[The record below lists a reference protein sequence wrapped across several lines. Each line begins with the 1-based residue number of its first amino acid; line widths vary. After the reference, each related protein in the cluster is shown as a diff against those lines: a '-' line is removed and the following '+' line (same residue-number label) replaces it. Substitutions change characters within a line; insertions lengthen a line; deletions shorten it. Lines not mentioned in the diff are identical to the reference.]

1 MSKLRLL
8 CPLLALLSCAACNDD
23 EPLATTGTTDVEV
36 TFAGMVGTE
45 PLAIESKTY
54 EAPGVAEGF
63 RLSRVSFF
71 LSGIQLLSDAGQGE
85 LVTDVAE
92 VAYLELGSDGKAT
105 LQLKDVPQGNYTGI
119 EFNLGLTPA
128 QDALQPKD
136 FAPGTPLANT
146 SEYWVDWG
154 SYVFLKIEGR
164 SDTLADGRARFDQNF
179 VYHVGKAAEN
189 TKRITV
195 RTPLEI
201 DGSAANLPLRVDV
214 AQILGLRGN
223 DPVSLVGAADHKNTA
238 ATRLMTNATSAFTR
252 DR

>member
-1 MSKLRLL
+1 M
-8 CPLLALLSCAACNDD
+8 LALLSCAGCNDD
-23 EPLATTGTTDVEV
+23 EPLATGGTTDVEV
-36 TFAGMVGTE
+36 TFAGVVGTE
-45 PLAIESKTY
+45 PLALESRTY

-71 LSGIQLLSDAGQGE
+71 LSDVQLLSDAGQGE

-92 VAYLELGSDGKAT
+92 VAYLELGSDGKAA
-105 LQLKDVPQGNYTGI
+105 LRLRDVPQGKYTGI
-119 EFNLGLTPA
+119 GFNLGLTPE

-136 FAPGTPLANT
+136 FAPGAPLANT

-164 SDTLADGRARFDQNF
+164 SDTLADGRARFDQSF
-179 VYHVGKAAEN
+179 VYHVGRAAEN
-189 TKRITV
+189 TKRVTV

-201 DGSAANLPLRVDV
+201 SGPAANVAMRVDV
-214 AQILGLRGN
+214 AQVLGLRGN
-223 DPVSLVGAADHKNTA
+223 DPVSLVGAADHENTA
-238 ATRLMTNATSAFTR
+238 AARLMTNATSAFTR